1 MNTIEEMLKKSK
13 GKYCFGN
20 NITLADA
27 FFYPQVMGGIA
38 RFGVNI
44 EDYPLC
50 KEVLSNLQQSESFV
64 QAEPKNQPDFEKWF
78 FDSF

>member
-1 MNTIEEMLKKSK
+1 MKGMTIIEDMLKQSK

-20 NITLADA
+20 NVTLADA

-44 EDYPLC
+44 EDFPLC
-50 KEVLSNLQQSESFV
+50 K
-64 QAEPKNQPDFEKWF
+64 
-78 FDSF
+78 

>member
-1 MNTIEEMLKKSK
+1 MKGMTIIEDMLKQSK

-20 NITLADA
+20 NVTLADA

-44 EDYPLC
+44 EEFPLC
-50 KEVLSNLQQSESFV
+50 KEVLGNLQQIEEFV
-64 QAEPKNQPDFEKWF
+64 QAEPKNQPDFEK
-78 FDSF
+78 

>member
-1 MNTIEEMLKKSK
+1 MEFAKEWVMKGMTIIEEMLKKSK

-44 EDYPLC
+44 EDFPLC
-50 KEVLSNLQQSESFV
+50 KKVLGNLKQIEEIV
-64 QAEPKNQPDFEKWF
+64 QA
-78 FDSF
+78 